1 VASKAAKPKCCAY
14 QPPVANRTDKYF
26 FLLVRLNLP
35 SHHACRWAPVH
46 HRITLTSHDRSGSL
60 LQPPI
65 SLYSPWPAA
74 LAFRRPP
81 VYPSDSLLP
90 QLALSSWIPSS
101 GILQRCGKSG
111 DSSCASSCWCVV
123 RRRERCCAISWVPS
137 SRNFMSTNSHATPF
151 SWRCWVDL
159 DVSSSCSVTASGIR
173 HVIL

>member
-1 VASKAAKPKCCAY
+1 MHSNTSINAQSLTCSIYKVYNRGIQSRLSLTSKQA
-14 QPPVANRTDKYF
+14 QYF

-35 SHHACRWAPVH
+35 SSHHACRWSPVH

-137 SRNFMSTNSHATPF
+137 SRNPMSTNSHATPF
-151 SWRCWVDL
+151 FLAVL
-159 DVSSSCSVTASGIR
+159 D
-173 HVIL
+173 